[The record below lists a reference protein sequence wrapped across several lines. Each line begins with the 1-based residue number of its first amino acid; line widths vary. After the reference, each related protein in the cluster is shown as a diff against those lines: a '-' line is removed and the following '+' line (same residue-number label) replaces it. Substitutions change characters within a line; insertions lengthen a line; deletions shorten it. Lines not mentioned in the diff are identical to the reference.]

1 MSLVSK
7 TFSLSIT
14 IPEQIL
20 RWIGSSLT
28 GGTDIE
34 REASSNFGAYVG
46 MPVKAGGDVQ
56 SRKFS
61 AQQQA
66 AAMNAGR
73 GSPSDGG
80 LGGGESE
87 SSPAGARQG
96 VDTDTAGPAKP
107 GA

>member
-1 MSLVSK
+1 MTLVSK

-46 MPVKAGGDVQ
+46 MPVKAGGEVQ
-56 SRKFS
+56 SKKFA

-66 AAMNAGR
+66 NAMNFGR
-73 GSPSDGG
+73 GNPSDGG
-80 LGGGESE
+80 VGGVEKP
-87 SSPAGARQG
+87 PAGGSRG
-96 VDTDTAGPAKP
+96 VDNDTKGPNSA
-107 GA
+107 